1 LGHLNGPTKIYAAI
15 PSQLKKVAALKRKKV
30 TAPQKKVAATRT
42 MPDFLSQ

>member
-15 PSQLKKVAALKRKKV
+15 PSQLKKVAALKRKKLRHLK
-30 TAPQKKVAATRT
+30 KKVAATRT